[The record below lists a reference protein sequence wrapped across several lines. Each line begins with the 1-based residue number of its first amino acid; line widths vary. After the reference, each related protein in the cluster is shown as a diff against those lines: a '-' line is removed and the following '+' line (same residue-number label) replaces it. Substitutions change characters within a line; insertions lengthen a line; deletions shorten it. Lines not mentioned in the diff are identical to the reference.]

1 MVERDTVT
9 VSMGSSKH
17 TWDEIDSRA
26 VSLNLDR
33 SKYIQALVELDLKHN
48 LLMNHNALKM
58 LDSGEYKRK
67 MKLLDIV
74 TLLFFTAIFT
84 LLIMIWYMR

>member
-26 VSLNLDR
+26 NSLNLDR
-33 SKYIQALVELDLKHN
+33 SKYIQTLVELDLKHN
-48 LLMNHNALKM
+48 LLMDHKLLKM

-67 MKLLDIV
+67 LKVIDAVSI
-74 TLLFFTAIFT
+74 LFFTAIIILL
-84 LLIMIWYMR
+84 LLIWYLR